1 MEQPGVLE
9 WCNSTRFAMINDPG
23 RQLFQDQIN
32 THGFLFLND
41 YLDNILAGPRRDP
54 LIELV
59 KTPGRKK
66 TTNKRPVA
74 ATSGLKNVTVS
85 LEVRSFTLLRFY
97 ADEFQDDN
105 DAGSKENLPPVNSF
119 HRGLLQVKEKTPPP
133 KAPSHESHPRETPMQ
148 AIDEQPLPPQAS
160 RPHDPAQ
167 NPASFSQIQEV
178 VQPPR
183 QSHVDEIPDSS
194 KDLAS
199 DPVGQVNPVPTV
211 TPVHIPSP
219 PRSVVCDNEFAVQPA
234 EEKPQFLAAVPA
246 EQNDLSMIV
255 EDDETDRSRISLPGT
270 EVHAPVPE
278 VGEVGDETAPR
289 DSLPAAI
296 ATIAA
301 PLPSADT
308 FHTIPLSPAQPEQ
321 LPDPV
326 PSPVTFHH
334 RSPSPSSPHES
345 PLPETVSDTRSTA
358 EYHTAPLP
366 EIPRHSRDAH
376 SEMTEPLP
384 AVTEETSNVEMTD
397 VAAEVPHTSP
407 KGLTHK
413 ASVPSFP
420 SLPSLPLPFRK
431 SVRVPSDP
439 VVAPG
444 PLGAATPGGAL
455 GGKRTSWLMR
465 AREVK
470 ALEITVKKPNPAPSL
485 DPGMPSGHKRKSGD
499 MFGVP
504 GVTGLEEE
512 ERRPK
517 AAKTVEDDAA
527 PLRPRT
533 PESTQPK
540 AEQDIAQPSMQPQEV
555 QEGLLVQLKRTV
567 DDLGSRFG
575 KSTGKSLGG
584 TAAASALAE
593 ARAAAEARLVERQ
606 HKEEEATMA
615 LGAPAAPA
623 RSSTEHPPVFH
634 SSHSRLSVSELVVT
648 SPENRGK
655 GKELSDRTPE
665 SLPSVQDARLVTR
678 ARLPLPHL
686 PPLLFSTWR
695 HPLRPPVFNK
705 PPPVFVPPA
714 PAPISEPSTF
724 KMPVTTAF
732 SKPASMALGLASRLP
747 SPKQT
752 APVPLSA
759 QSTLESIR
767 SDRLFDSQTSQD
779 DAPAWMPSTQDTE
792 YTTGFGSQ
800 SQCSPIHG
808 GTADL
813 DDDDSWPLAERVGA
827 WFGLN
832 AKEDTGT
839 TWSSQPTQSQRIDPD
854 AMPQD
859 VDAGFIAQEETGLIQ
874 GDANVS
880 HTNIDR
886 EFHQPIPGS
895 FRMDLD
901 DDEEDNDD
909 RAAAFD
915 QSVLGEMEI
924 DPSKSTVSLVEPR
937 SQSQMSQMST
947 ASSSSSQSQSQGG
960 FLGHASKLMNSVLGT
975 SKKAKPEVKS
985 LQLAA
990 IAAKKQQEEKEK
1002 KASMLKNME
1011 ARRQAHLQRKAEEE
1025 KAKALEEERKLKEER
1040 DRLKKERE
1048 EYTGKQ
1054 PLLMKSVGPKK
1065 EEEKKRKI
1073 VGEVD
1078 KKPELKKP
1086 TLKQPALNAST
1097 SSKLLSKTPVTKP
1110 PPSALASSATYNAA
1124 SSSKLTESN
1133 VAKLQGKG
1141 KLPAKNIP
1149 AEDDVSQPSLL
1160 LQSQMAARAKAQM
1173 QAANP
1178 APPPIPSES
1187 IELPDIN
1194 SEYSDSDDEDRPRTF
1209 DPPSWAQDTMLQQAL
1224 QVQSTINP
1232 DDIFGA
1238 VRPLKMDEVFRNRTG
1253 RFRARTSSANW
1264 TGTDRLT
1271 VEEEREYARRMGFR

>member
-66 TTNKRPVA
+66 TTGKRPVA

-85 LEVRSFTLLRFY
+85 LE
-97 ADEFQDDN
+97 DEN
-105 DAGSKENLPPVNSF
+105 DAGSKENLVPVNSF
-119 HRGLLQVKEKTPPP
+119 HRALLQAKEKTPSP
-133 KAPSHESHPRETPMQ
+133 KVPSHESHTRETPVQ
-148 AIDEQPLPPQAS
+148 IIEQPLPPQES
-160 RPHDPAQ
+160 RPHDPAH
-167 NPASFSQIQEV
+167 NPAQKEVFESHVDEAPDFSKALDPIVQVDPLPNATPIRIPSPPPPVVCDDEFV
-178 VQPPR
+178 VQPP
-183 QSHVDEIPDSS
+183 
-194 KDLAS
+194 
-199 DPVGQVNPVPTV
+199 
-211 TPVHIPSP
+211 
-219 PRSVVCDNEFAVQPA
+219 
-234 EEKPQFLAAVPA
+234 EEKPQFLTVAATEP
-246 EQNDLSMIV
+246 NDLSMIA
-255 EDDETDRSRISLPGT
+255 EDDETDRSRASLPCT
-270 EVHAPVPE
+270 EVHAPTPE
-278 VGEVGDETAPR
+278 IREETAAG
-289 DSLPAAI
+289 DSLADAA
-296 ATIAA
+296 ATVAA
-301 PLPSADT
+301 SLPSADT
-308 FHTIPLSPAQPEQ
+308 SHTIPLSPAQPAQ
-321 LPDPV
+321 LPDAV
-326 PSPVTFHH
+326 PSPVAF
-334 RSPSPSSPHES
+334 RSPSPPSPHGS
-345 PLPETVSDTRSTA
+345 PLPATLSDTRSPA
-358 EYHTAPLP
+358 EYHTASLP
-366 EIPRHSRDAH
+366 EIPPRHSRDA
-376 SEMTEPLP
+376 SSDMTEPLP
-384 AVTEETSNVEMTD
+384 AVTEEASNVEMTD
-397 VAAEVPHTSP
+397 VAAQAPHISP

-413 ASVPSFP
+413 PSVPSFP

-431 SVRVPSDP
+431 SIRVPSDP
-439 VVAPG
+439 AAAPG

-485 DPGMPSGHKRKSGD
+485 GAGMQSGNKRKSGD
-499 MFGVP
+499 MFGVS
-504 GVTGLEEE
+504 GATGLEEE
-512 ERRPK
+512 ERRHK
-517 AAKTVEDDAA
+517 AAKTIEGDVA
-527 PLRPRT
+527 PMRPRT

-540 AEQDIAQPSMQPQEV
+540 AEHDAEQPSTQPQEG

-575 KSTGKSLGG
+575 KSMGKSLGG
-584 TAAASALAE
+584 TAAANALAE

-615 LGAPAAPA
+615 LGPPAA
-623 RSSTEHPPVFH
+623 RSSTEHSPVFH

-655 GKELSDRTPE
+655 GKEVSDPAPE
-665 SLPSVQDARLVTR
+665 SFPSAHDT
-678 ARLPLPHL
+678 HL
-686 PPLLFSTWR
+686 GDKSANIVSTSPAPPVF
-695 HPLRPPVFNK
+695 HMAPAPVFNK

-714 PAPISEPSTF
+714 PAPTSEPSTF
-724 KMPVTTAF
+724 KIPVTTAF
-732 SKPASMALGLASRLP
+732 SKPASMALGLAPRLP

-759 QSTLESIR
+759 QSTLESLR
-767 SDRLFDSQTSQD
+767 SDRLFDSQGSQD
-779 DAPAWMPSTQDTE
+779 DVPAWMPATQDTE
-792 YTTGFGSQ
+792 YTSGFGSQ

-839 TWSSQPTQSQRIDPD
+839 TWSSQPTPSQRIDPE

-859 VDAGFIAQEETGLIQ
+859 VDAGFIAQDETGLIQ
-874 GDANVS
+874 GDANAS
-880 HTNIDR
+880 YTNNDR

-901 DDEEDNDD
+901 DEEEDNDD
-909 RAAAFD
+909 RAAAFN

-937 SQSQMSQMST
+937 SQSQMSQMSQMST
-947 ASSSSSQSQSQGG
+947 ASSASSQSQSQGG

-1054 PLLMKSVGPKK
+1054 PLPMKSVGAKK

-1073 VGEVD
+1073 VGELD

-1086 TLKQPALNAST
+1086 TLKQPVLNSST

-1110 PPSALASSATYNAA
+1110 SQSALASSATYNAA

-1178 APPPIPSES
+1178 APPLIPSES

-1238 VRPLKMDEVFRNRTG
+1238 VRPLKMEEVFRNRTG